1 MRGRVNPFE
10 RPGQWYKG
18 NFHCHTNAS
27 DGALSVEDAVAEYRK
42 RGYSVLTITDHDQA
56 IDARGLSDKK
66 LLVINGMEMHP
77 ILPRAGHYHF
87 CAVKLPASQ
96 TFSEADRWNVQRRLT
111 QAAKLG
117 AVNILA
123 HPHEMGHTL
132 DEFTH
137 LKHLHAVEVWT
148 SLSELEGHIGSS
160 EVEWAAA
167 MDAGCFLTAIGSDD
181 THWAPQ
187 HGWRDVATAW
197 TMLKMPSLTTANV
210 LKAIRTG
217 ATYASGGPSISDFRF
232 DAHKNTVTVKCSPG
246 AFIDFKGPKGLRMT
260 RWAPA
265 GKTIRSFTCKLPAEW
280 PWVRAVVTDDRQ
292 YQAWTNPIWPKRK

>member
-10 RPGQWYKG
+10 LPGEWYKG

-27 DGALSVEDAVAEYRK
+27 DGALSVADAVAEYRK
-42 RGYSVLTITDHDQA
+42 RGYSVLTITDHDRTT
-56 IDARGLSDKK
+56 DVRGLSDKK
-66 LLVINGMEMHP
+66 LLVIRGQEMHP
-77 ILPRAGHYHF
+77 VLKRVGHYHF
-87 CAVKLPASQ
+87 CGVNLPAGYA
-96 TFSEADRWNVQRRLT
+96 FSEKDRWDVQRRLSR
-111 QAAKLG
+111 AAKLG

-132 DEFTH
+132 DEFIH

-167 MDAGCFLTAIGSDD
+167 MDAGCFLTAIGADD
-181 THWAPQ
+181 THWDPR
-187 HGWRDVATAW
+187 HHWRDVGTAW

-210 LKAIRTG
+210 LKAIRSG
-217 ATYASGGPSISDFRF
+217 ATYASGGPTIRDFRY
-232 DAHKNTVTVKCSPG
+232 DAATNAVTVKCSP
-246 AFIDFKGPKGLRMT
+246 AVMIDFKGPKGLRMT

-265 GKTIRSFTCKLPAEW
+265 DKTIRSFTCELPAEW
-280 PWVRAVVTDDRQ
+280 QWVRAVVTDDRQ
-292 YQAWTNPIWPKRK
+292 YQAWTNPIWVKRK